1 MLHWPK
7 ERERR
12 EYWKWR
18 HYRSILSD
26 VAELIGYKTRASG
39 RLNIL
44 FNGRPRPLPL
54 ININISHLL
63 HLERMLL
70 IDVSLLL
77 LLLIEDA
84 WRRGSENLLIRRR
97 SRRSRIWSRWKRWRR
112 LSLNLGIDHR

>member
-1 MLHWPK
+1 MLHGPK
-7 ERERR
+7 ERKRR

-54 ININISHLL
+54 INIHIRHLL
-63 HLERMLL
+63 ELKRMLL
-70 IDVSLLL
+70 IDVGLL
-77 LLLIEDA
+77 LLLIEYV
-84 WRRGSENLLIRRR
+84 RRQGSEDLLTRRR
-97 SRRSRIWSRWKRWRR
+97 SRRSRIWSRWKDRR
-112 LSLNLGIDHR
+112 HLNLHLSLSIS